1 MTSVNVLAF
10 PAPAETRDHVK
21 SHPDVFKSDLS
32 GQTVDFGY
40 VAVKDDHGGDME
52 WDGRGEEGDIGK
64 TDELVVDD
72 DDVVRGDDG

>member
-1 MTSVNVLAF
+1 
-10 PAPAETRDHVK
+10 
-21 SHPDVFKSDLS
+21 LS